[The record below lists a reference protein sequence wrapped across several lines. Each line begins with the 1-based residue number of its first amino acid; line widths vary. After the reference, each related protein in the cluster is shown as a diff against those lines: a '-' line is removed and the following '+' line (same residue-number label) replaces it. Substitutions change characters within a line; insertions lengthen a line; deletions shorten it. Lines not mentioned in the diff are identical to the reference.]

1 MDSGD
6 HDFLTRDPDDTGL
19 TRDPTTRR
27 RWPWVVAIV
36 VLAAAAA
43 AGGIA
48 VAGNLGSA
56 APAPAATAG
65 VVAPTA
71 SAATT
76 TAPPPTVATS
86 APVPPPI
93 VAPASSN
100 AATPTPTPTPTP
112 SIGAWRTFTSADGK
126 VSFEHPATWTVGTPA
141 GAFGPGAVD
150 VDVANEAGVVV
161 ASLHLGPYGG
171 LGGACQGAVPYTVL
185 DVVEV
190 DLPYQPAKGSVT
202 PRFAFRALQE
212 KDRVTASFGLTSTVA
227 GQDGTTCMFYNVVNG
242 PAETPMYS
250 FADAFQVNAGGTEEV
265 ANRQGAKT
273 FASLDAA
280 RAYMQT
286 SEYLNAKRMITSL
299 KITAG

>member
-100 AATPTPTPTPTP
+100 AATPTPTPTP

>member
-48 VAGNLGSA
+48 VAGNLGSP
-56 APAPAATAG
+56 APPPAATAG

-100 AATPTPTPTPTP
+100 AATPTPTPTP

-126 VSFEHPATWTVGTPA
+126 VSFEHPATWTVVTPA